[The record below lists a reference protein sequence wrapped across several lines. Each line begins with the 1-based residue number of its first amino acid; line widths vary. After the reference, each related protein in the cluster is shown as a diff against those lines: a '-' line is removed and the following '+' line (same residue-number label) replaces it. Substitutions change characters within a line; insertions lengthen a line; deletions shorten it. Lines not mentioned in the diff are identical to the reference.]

1 MVDKILT
8 DFLFL
13 WATIDPIGTLAIFA
27 SLTAASTNTE
37 RRRIATKAILYSAI
51 ILISSIVVGQLVLT
65 GLGIQLISLQVA
77 GGIIL
82 LIFGLQM
89 VFGATSKL
97 VSGSPEEGHDAIM
110 AVILLTDNQTYSLPQ
125 QGLTTVVVGAVLGIT
140 WLLMMA
146 AGRVHKIIGDNGA
159 AILVR
164 IMGMIL
170 VALSVELIME
180 ALGIA
185 AWLTGA
191 P

>member
-1 MVDKILT
+1 VPSI
-8 DFLFL
+8 
-13 WATIDPIGTLAIFA
+13 A
-27 SLTAASTNTE
+27 SP
-37 RRRIATKAILYSAI
+37 
-51 ILISSIVVGQLVLT
+51 G
-65 GLGIQLISLQVA
+65 
-77 GGIIL
+77 
-82 LIFGLQM
+82 
-89 VFGATSKL
+89 
-97 VSGSPEEGHDAIM
+97 AIM
-110 AVILLTDNQTYSLPQ
+110 AVILLTDNHTYSLPQ